1 MVSSVWNKLSWLV
14 PIVPTVTFR
23 IAQTVVRLG
32 TVVVT
37 MSTEVA
43 LDGYSIKLAVSASY
57 VLDVETKV
65 MCL

>member
-1 MVSSVWNKLSWLV
+1 MWNRLSWLAS
-14 PIVPTVTFR
+14 IVVSVTFR

>member
-1 MVSSVWNKLSWLV
+1 MWNKLSWLV

-37 MSTEVA
+37 VSAEVA
-43 LDGYSIKLAVSASY
+43 VDGYSVEWSVSASN
-57 VLDVETKV
+57 VLDIEAKV